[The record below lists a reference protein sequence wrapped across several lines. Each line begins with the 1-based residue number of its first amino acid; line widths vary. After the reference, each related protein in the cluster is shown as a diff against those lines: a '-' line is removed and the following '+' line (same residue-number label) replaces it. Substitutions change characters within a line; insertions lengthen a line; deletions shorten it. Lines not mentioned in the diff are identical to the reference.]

1 MYDQLIKGLMTE
13 LNALADTNFGELP
26 AIVFMANLR
35 DTLVFTQRFTY
46 DEAEAI
52 VTAMDIILPVGV
64 LSSEQVS
71 EFVVI
76 YSKLICALQDGL
88 MIQGFQDSVKVI
100 VKMAPRLG
108 LKFE

>member
-1 MYDQLIKGLMTE
+1 MYDHLINGLITE
-13 LNALADTNFGELP
+13 LNVLAATNFGELP
-26 AIVFMANLR
+26 AFVFMANLR
-35 DTLVFTQRFTY
+35 DTLVFTERFTY

-52 VTAMDIILPVGV
+52 VTAMDIILPEGI
-64 LSSEQVS
+64 LSSEQMS

-88 MIQGFQDSVKVI
+88 RFHGFQDSVKII